1 MHVNKNAELR
11 QIQRNLLITIII
23 DTPGTILVGLGL
35 YGVFGADGD
44 AFLKI
49 LNDQNIAYGAIV
61 VGGAI
66 MIWSFVRVLSLLQK
80 KAKIMREASA

>member
-44 AFLKI
+44 AFLNI

-61 VGGAI
+61 LGGAI